1 MNSTTALSKVIDYR
15 NFPKGLVFHSDYCS
29 SETRKYLLFN
39 KIRKGN
45 CWNKAVTEF
54 FFGSL
59 KREMEYNYF
68 YKF

>member
-45 CWNKAVTEF
+45 C
-54 FFGSL
+54 
-59 KREMEYNYF
+59 
-68 YKF
+68 